1 MKEITPHLSHPKYRP
16 DIDGLRAIAVILVLF
31 FHAKIFGVNSG
42 FVGVDVFFVISGYL
56 ITLGI
61 KNGLEKGDF
70 SFIDFFKRRLWRL
83 QPVFITLIIVVTII
97 TTLTYLPD
105 DYLKYTNS
113 LRYASSFLSN
123 DYFSN
128 LNNGYFTDDVNIMPL
143 LHTWSLSVEWQWYLL
158 LPFLMFIF
166 FKLLN
171 IKKWTYWILPL
182 TALMIIGIHF
192 GSLAIQINEI
202 DESKTLSFIF
212 NDKNSLKYYYSFSG
226 RIFEMLIGSSLAV
239 IGSLKVDRIP
249 QWLNSIIGIAC
260 IAIIVAIGM
269 RGGVLDFYPN
279 KYALSVCLSS
289 AILIYLGGSKNK
301 GFATKILSIR
311 PIVFVGL
318 ISYSLYIWHW
328 PVLAFIRNLSIEE
341 TWSVISLA
349 LLLSF
354 LLAFISYRYVETY
367 FRRKNSLSFG
377 QTLIILVL
385 TPYLLVSLLDH
396 QNRNNHGTP
405 ERLGSSYMNLVHN
418 KTMQYNW
425 LDRIKKECNVENL
438 SLIML
443 NCHFNVNAKKTALV
457 MGDSYSDHSWQ
468 FVKSIIG
475 DNDISL
481 ESSSLGGCLAVENNY
496 SNDNENVCRNR
507 TTSNYKK
514 IEEGL
519 YQYVI
524 ISETWARYISKEN
537 YPNTD
542 EAKKNLEAGLE
553 KSIKKIVN
561 SKAKPIIIIGIFDAY
576 KNQNPF
582 YLAKIQQNS
591 CVMKKYK
598 SRGLLEST
606 CDFDSNYKNDEY
618 RIWIDNMF
626 LRLKAKFPELILINM
641 YELQCSTGVCRTD
654 IDGYPVYRDW
664 SHLTDYSS
672 HQFGIE
678 YLKMHGNIFK

>member
-1 MKEITPHLSHPKYRP
+1 MKESPLVLSNKKYRP

-31 FHAKIFGVNSG
+31 FHAKVFGVNSG

-70 SFIDFFKRRLWRL
+70 SFVDFFKRRLWRL
-83 QPVFITLIIVVTII
+83 QPVFIALIIVVTII

-113 LRYASSFLSN
+113 LRYASSFSSN
-123 DYFSN
+123 NYFSN
-128 LNNGYFTDDVNIMPL
+128 LNNGYFTDDVSIMPL

-158 LPFLMFIF
+158 LPFLMFVF

-171 IKKWTYWILPL
+171 IKKWAYWILPF
-182 TALMIIGIHF
+182 TTLMIIGIHF
-192 GSLAIQINEI
+192 GSVSIQLDGI
-202 DESKTLSFIF
+202 KKLSFVF

-239 IGSLKVDRIP
+239 IGVLKVDRIP
-249 QWLNSIIGIAC
+249 LWLNSTIGFCC
-260 IAIIVAIGM
+260 IVIIVSIGVSD
-269 RGGVLDFYPN
+269 GILEFYPN
-279 KYALSVCLSS
+279 KYALLVCLSS

-301 GFATKILSIR
+301 GFATKILSIK
-311 PIVFVGL
+311 PIVFIGL

-328 PVLAFIRNLSIEE
+328 PVLAFIRNLSIKE

-354 LLAFISYRYVETY
+354 LLAIFSYRYVETF
-367 FRRKNSLSFG
+367 FRRKNSLSFWK
-377 QTLIILVL
+377 TLVVLVLIPYILVSTL
-385 TPYLLVSLLDH
+385 
-396 QNRNNHGTP
+396 NHKSKATSGIP
-405 ERLGSSYMNLVHN
+405 SRLGSSYMNLVHN
-418 KTMQYNW
+418 KTIQYNW
-425 LDRIKKECNVENL
+425 MDRIRNECNVEDL

-443 NCHFNVNAKKTALV
+443 NCHFNEGAKKSAIV

-468 FVKSIIG
+468 FLKSIIK

-481 ESSSLGGCLAVENNY
+481 ESSSLGGCLAVEGDDQSEKNICTNRT
-496 SNDNENVCRNR
+496 NENYNKI
-507 TTSNYKK
+507 KK
-514 IEEGL
+514 GF

-524 ISETWARYISKEN
+524 ISQTWGRYISNEN
-537 YPNTD
+537 HSNTS
-542 EAKKNLEAGLE
+542 EAKEKLEKGLE
-553 KSIKKIVN
+553 SSITKIIN
-561 SKAKPIIIIGIFDAY
+561 SNAKPIIIIGIFDAY

-598 SRGLLEST
+598 SRELLKST

-626 LRLKAKFPELILINM
+626 LRLKNKFPTLILINM
-641 YELQCSTGVCRTD
+641 YDLQCSYGVCKTD
-654 IDGYPVYRDW
+654 INGYPVYRDW

>member
-61 KNGLEKGDF
+61 KTGLEKGDF

-192 GSLAIQINEI
+192 GSLAIQIKEI

-239 IGSLKVDRIP
+239 IGSLKVDQIP

-301 GFATKILSIR
+301 GFATKILSIK

-341 TWSVISLA
+341 TWSVILLA

-354 LLAFISYRYVETY
+354 LLAIVSYRYVETF
-367 FRRKNSLSFG
+367 FRRKNSLSLWK
-377 QTLIILVL
+377 TLIVLVLIPYILVSTL
-385 TPYLLVSLLDH
+385 SHKSKVTSGIPS
-396 QNRNNHGTP
+396 
-405 ERLGSSYMNLVHN
+405 RLGSNYMNLVHN
-418 KTMQYNW
+418 KTIQYNW
-425 LDRIKKECNVENL
+425 IDRIRNECNVENL

-443 NCHFNVNAKKTALV
+443 NCHFNVGAKKSAIV

-468 FVKSIIG
+468 FLKSIIG
-475 DNDISL
+475 DESISL
-481 ESSSLGGCLAVENNY
+481 DSSSLGGCLAVEGDEQSEKNICTNRT
-496 SNDNENVCRNR
+496 NENYNKI
-507 TTSNYKK
+507 KK
-514 IEEGL
+514 GL

-524 ISETWARYISKEN
+524 ISQTWGRYISNEN
-537 YPNTD
+537 HANTS
-542 EAKKNLEAGLE
+542 EAKEKLEKGLE
-553 KSIKKIVN
+553 NSITKIIN
-561 SKAKPIIIIGIFDAY
+561 SNARPIIIIGIFDAY

-591 CVMKKYK
+591 CVMREYK
-598 SRGLLEST
+598 SRELLHST
-606 CDFDSNYKNDEY
+606 CDFDSNYDNDQY
-618 RIWIDNMF
+618 RKWIDQMF